1 MQKVWRTRVRR
12 GMQSMRTMESMK
24 NKSQASV
31 EYVIL
36 LLLFMTAVSIAVFFS
51 VNQIQFDNMLRMDME
66 AGKVVNEISRKI
78 NLVVVEGNGFQAN
91 LTLPEKILG
100 NNYSVFIQSN
110 FVVLTVQNKTY
121 FKPLL
126 TSNITGTIKKGMNT
140 LYNSNGMIIIL

>member
-1 MQKVWRTRVRR
+1 
-12 GMQSMRTMESMK
+12 MRTMESMK

-36 LLLFMTAVSIAVFFS
+36 LLLFMTAFSIAVFFS